1 MRYLTVVMGLALAGP
16 GAAQGG
22 TFLSADGSEFE
33 FEKNRHGA
41 VLTSVEPQS
50 QSVFAGAGATPRFSP
65 GEVLYLGRSCDAFT
79 RQFGDG
85 TWNAT
90 EDGVL
95 VEFGPVRLA
104 FPGQDMDITSGDR
117 CRM

>member
-1 MRYLTVVMGLALAGP
+1 MRYMMVVVGLALAGP

-22 TFLSADGSEFE
+22 TFLSADGSEFQ

-41 VLTSVEPQS
+41 VLTSIPPQGET
-50 QSVFAGAGATPRFSP
+50 VFSGGVPQFAP
-65 GEVLYLGRSCDAFT
+65 GEVLYLGRSCDAYA
-79 RQFGDG
+79 RRFGDG

-95 VEFGPVRLA
+95 VDFGEVRLA
-104 FPGQDMDITSGDR
+104 FPGQQMDVTSGDR